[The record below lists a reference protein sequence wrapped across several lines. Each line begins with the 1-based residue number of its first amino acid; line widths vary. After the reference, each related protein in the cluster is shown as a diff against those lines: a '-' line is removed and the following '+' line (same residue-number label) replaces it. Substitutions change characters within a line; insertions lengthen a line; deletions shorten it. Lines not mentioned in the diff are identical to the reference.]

1 VRSRSDRSRSGR
13 FRALDFVFD
22 VRAPG
27 EITVLADEWF
37 ADLVVNPSSPR
48 TTPPTTHSTID
59 VRQRRGGWSVRDVEG
74 VEGPGDLGDAVAQVI
89 HLVNQG
95 ALRSLTGG
103 VCLHSAAVATDGG
116 VVALVGVSGAGKS
129 TLAAAAV
136 RRGLGY
142 VADEIVAI
150 NPEGTV
156 RPFHRP
162 IGLRAG
168 GAAAVAVA
176 IPEASDGRFDVVYPW
191 RPPSSALDPG
201 GPLVGVCLVRY
212 VSGTTDGDVSP
223 EPVGWTSVRPAEALV
238 ELSAGA
244 FAMHVDGIDGDR
256 ARFRQLASLVS
267 RVPVARLTYGAD
279 VSVGVDHLLDFVA
292 STRSGSK

>member
-1 VRSRSDRSRSGR
+1 MRSRSDRSRSGR

-48 TTPPTTHSTID
+48 TTPPTTRSTID
-59 VRQRRGGWSVRDVEG
+59 VRQRRGGWSVRDGEG
-74 VEGPGDLGDAVAQVI
+74 VESPGDLGDAVAQVI
-89 HLVNQG
+89 QLVNQG
-95 ALRSLTGG
+95 ALRSMTGG
-103 VCLHSAAVATDGG
+103 VCLHSAAVASDGG

-150 NPEGTV
+150 TPEGTV

-168 GAAAVAVA
+168 GAAAVGVA
-176 IPEASDGRFDVVYPW
+176 IPEVSDGRFDVVYPW

-212 VSGTTDGDVSP
+212 VSTTDGDVGP

-244 FAMHVDGIDGDR
+244 FAMHVDGSDGDR
-256 ARFRQLASLVS
+256 ARFRQLTSLVS

-279 VSVGVDHLLDFVA
+279 VSVGVDHLVDFLASA
-292 STRSGSK
+292 STNRR